1 MRRLAF
7 YSFLFAL
14 PFVNACSPSLD
25 ACTTELRTEVQPRD
39 IRLNVSESVQA
50 SVELSTCGGK
60 QKLSDIFTWASQNE
74 RVATVEASTGLV
86 TALSVGETVIK
97 VTGKDYG
104 DIGAINV
111 SIIAEE

>member
-1 MRRLAF
+1 MRRLVF

-14 PFVNACSPSLD
+14 TFVNACSSPPD
-25 ACTTELRTEVQPRD
+25 VCTTELRIDVQPRD

-74 RVATVEASTGLV
+74 RIATVEASTGLV

-97 VTGKDYG
+97 VTGQVYG

-111 SIIAEE
+111 SIVTEE